1 MKKQTG
7 LRSFAAKALI
17 AGILLASTGQAA
29 ASAAS
34 ADLTAAPASSI
45 QGTENTAPK
54 LEKLASAP
62 FTLGEVQITNDGNG
76 NLVAAKYTD
85 AGFSAVSPFFQFS
98 NLPQSA
104 NLSAR
109 VTIKNGSGK
118 FVSRVPIQQNRFE
131 SSFYELKT
139 ETQLSNPGK
148 KHTSVSYEIY
158 LGKSTIGT
166 FTINFAPAAEKPE
179 NFTPAQQ
186 ESKLSTVQNVRIEN
200 GTLAWDAVDGA
211 ERYQITAIQHN
222 AEGKAVA
229 VYKAESDNL
238 SGRRESLAD
247 LKSVLEL
254 PAGNYSFYVKAS
266 KLHNTYWNATLAS
279 DASTH
284 TAIVSVD

>member
-1 MKKQTG
+1 MKKQTRR
-7 LRSFAAKALI
+7 RSFAAKALI
-17 AGILLASTGQAA
+17 AGILLASAGQVA
-29 ASAAS
+29 ASSAS
-34 ADLTAAPASSI
+34 ADLTAAPASSV
-45 QGTENTAPK
+45 QNAGPK
-54 LEKLASAP
+54 LEKLANAP
-62 FTLGEVQITNDGNG
+62 FTFGEVQITNDANG
-76 NLVAAKYTD
+76 NLVAEKYTND
-85 AGFSAVSPFFQFS
+85 SFSAVSPFFQFS
-98 NLPQSA
+98 NLPENA

-109 VTIKNGSGK
+109 VTIDNGSGK

-158 LGKSTIGT
+158 LGKSVIGT
-166 FTINFAPAAEKPE
+166 FTMKFAPAAEKPAD
-179 NFTPAQQ
+179 FTPAQQ
-186 ESKLSTVQNVRIEN
+186 EGKLSTVQNVRLED
-200 GTLAWDAVDGA
+200 GSLAWDAVDGA

-222 AEGKAVA
+222 ADGKAVA

-238 SGRRESLAD
+238 SGRKESLAD

-279 DASTH
+279 DASAH
-284 TAIVSVD
+284 TEIVFVD